1 MLCSLP
7 IDFVPVEQI
16 RPNECHYPDHAITLA
31 DTISR
36 EQLWRIP
43 IALERTSLAV
53 MDGHHRLE
61 AARQL
66 RLKYVP
72 CLLLDYESV
81 EVDATRRG
89 YLVSP
94 HEIMRRARS
103 GELYPP
109 KTTCHRFPSP
119 FPICNISVLLLQG
132 QPAIAFSP
140 APAPASAPF
149 ANRYTATMI
158 EAANERYSSHDT
170 THRCSVHGE
179 VS

>member
-16 RPNECHYPDHAITLA
+16 RPNECHYPDHATTLA
-31 DTISR
+31 DTILR

-72 CLLLDYESV
+72 CLLLDYDYV
-81 EVDATRRG
+81 EVDATRHG
-89 YLVSP
+89 YVVNP
-94 HEIMRRARS
+94 DEIMRRARA
-103 GELYPP
+103 GELYSP

-119 FPICNISVLLLQG
+119 FPICNISVLLLEG
-132 QPAIAFSP
+132 QSAITFSSPPAHFVGGCA
-140 APAPASAPF
+140 AS
-149 ANRYTATMI
+149 MV
-158 EAANERYSSHDT
+158 EAANDRYSTHDVSHG
-170 THRCSVHGE
+170 RLIRGE
-179 VS
+179 AS